1 MDSSLTQA
9 RSDPAAKLSPT
20 GKALKIKNDRS
31 PSEKVFLGFIYGFS
45 GLFAL
50 ICVLP
55 FWLVA
60 INSFADES
68 VIKRYGYQLIPK
80 AFSLHAYEFLFQGKQ
95 VASSYAVSTTVTVVG
110 TVLAVLITAMYA
122 YVLAHQKVKY
132 RHVLSFLTY
141 FTMIFGAGLVG
152 FYILIANWLHLKDT
166 LWALI
171 LPYLLNPFFAF
182 IMVSF
187 FRTLPYEINEAA
199 TVDGANDLRIFFGII
214 IPISKPV
221 IATVGLFYA
230 LQYWNDFFL
239 ALMFVDNY
247 KLHPLQMMIRQLIS
261 NINIASYVGGSQTTY
276 TQPLPTYGVQ
286 LATVCVTI
294 GPIFLLYPFIQRYF
308 VKGITIGALKG

>member
-1 MDSSLTQA
+1 MESTIRQVK
-9 RSDPAAKLSPT
+9 PA
-20 GKALKIKNDRS
+20 KAIKVKSDRS
-31 PSEKVFLGFIYGFS
+31 FSEKIFLLFIYVFS
-45 GLFAL
+45 GGFAL
-50 ICVLP
+50 ICFIP
-55 FWLVA
+55 FWLVF
-60 INSFADES
+60 INSFAAES
-68 VIKRYGYQLIPK
+68 SIKRNGYQLIPQD
-80 AFSLHAYEFLFQGKQ
+80 FSWDAYQYLMHGRQI
-95 VASSYAVSTTVTVVG
+95 ASSYAVSMTVTIIG

-122 YVLAHQKVKY
+122 YVLSHPKVKY
-132 RHVLSFLTY
+132 RNALSFLTY

-152 FYILIANWLHLKDT
+152 FYILIANWLHLKDS

-171 LPYLLNPFFAF
+171 LPYMLNPFFAF

-199 TVDGANDLRIFFGII
+199 TIDGANDLKIFFKII
-214 IPISKPV
+214 MPISKPV

-239 ALMFVDNY
+239 ALMFIDDY

-261 NINIASYVGGSQTTY
+261 NINIGAYVGGSQTTY
-276 TQPLPTYGVQ
+276 TQPLPTYSVQ

-294 GPIFLLYPFIQRYF
+294 GPILFLYPFIQRFF

>member
-1 MDSSLTQA
+1 MRVKT
-9 RSDPAAKLSPT
+9 
-20 GKALKIKNDRS
+20 DRS
-31 PSEKVFLGFIYGFS
+31 LSEKVFIIFVYAFTGV
-45 GLFAL
+45 FAL
-50 ICVLP
+50 ICLLP
-55 FWLVA
+55 FWLVL
-60 INSFADES
+60 INSFATE
-68 VIKRYGYQLIPK
+68 ITMKQHGYQLIPK
-80 AFSLHAYEFLFQGKQ
+80 DFSLSAYQFLLEGRQ
-95 VASSYAVSTTVTVVG
+95 VFSSYVVSTTVTVGG
-110 TVLAVLITAMYA
+110 TVLALLLTSMYA
-122 YVLAHQKVKY
+122 YVLAHPKVKY
-132 RHVLSFLTY
+132 RNILSFLTY

-152 FYILIANWLHLKDT
+152 FYILIANWLGLKDS

-171 LPYLLNPFFAF
+171 LPYMLNPFFAF

-199 TVDGANDLRIFFGII
+199 TVDGANDLTIFFKII

-239 ALMFVDNY
+239 ALLFIDNY

-261 NINIASYVGGSQTTY
+261 SINISAYVGGSQTTY

-286 LATVCVTI
+286 LATVCLTI
-294 GPIFLLYPFIQRYF
+294 GPIIFLYPFIQRFF